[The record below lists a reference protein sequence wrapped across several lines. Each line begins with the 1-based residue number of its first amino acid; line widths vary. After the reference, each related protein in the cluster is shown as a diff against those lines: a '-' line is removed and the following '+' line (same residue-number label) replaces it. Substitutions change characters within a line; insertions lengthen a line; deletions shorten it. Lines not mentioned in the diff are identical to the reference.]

1 MSSPS
6 HSQRSEVVSE
16 DDWQEQLMRL
26 FWGVVAPFTPTI
38 VPVGTKP
45 MSVPVAHSRAM
56 AVVYHSQ
63 VHAVRVSLARVEAG
77 LPNRRDYANG
87 QIDLTEYNRRIISI
101 IQDVTTELARVG
113 AEVESV
119 LSEMD
124 ERDRRY

>member
-1 MSSPS
+1 MSG
-6 HSQRSEVVSE
+6 
-16 DDWQEQLMRL
+16 DDWQEQLVRL
-26 FWGVVAPFTPTI
+26 FWGVVAPFNSTI
-38 VPVGTKP
+38 VPAGTKP

-56 AVVYHSQ
+56 AVVYRSQ
-63 VHAVRVSLARVEAG
+63 VHAVRVSLGRIEAG
-77 LPNRRDYANG
+77 LPNQRYHANG

-101 IQDVTTELARVG
+101 IQDVTMELDRVG